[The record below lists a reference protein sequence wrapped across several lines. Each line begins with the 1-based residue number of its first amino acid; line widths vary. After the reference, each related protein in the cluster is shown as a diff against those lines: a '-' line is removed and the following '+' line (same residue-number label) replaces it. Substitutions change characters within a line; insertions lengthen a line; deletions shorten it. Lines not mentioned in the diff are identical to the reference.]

1 MTSRPPRPGRP
12 GRMYP
17 APMFL
22 RSILALLQ
30 FTTVLPLGEPA
41 DFDAFA
47 RRSYLYPVA
56 GWVIGGIAAA
66 LVVLVP
72 VQSVAAALAVAAV
85 LLLSGCNHFDG
96 LLDFGDGL
104 MAHGSR
110 EKRVTALTDRQVGS
124 GGVAAGIA
132 VTLLAAAGLVAV
144 PSIPVAIVCAEVCAK
159 AAMGILTTIGTP
171 FHEGIHSYLYD
182 RARPWF
188 PAAVL
193 LLCLPLILL
202 PIAPAALAAAG
213 IATITLLLLI
223 RQTALSLFGGVN
235 GDVVGATGEI
245 VRAVVICVL
254 AVAL

>member
-1 MTSRPPRPGRP
+1 
-12 GRMYP
+12 MY
-17 APMFL
+17 L

-41 DFDAFA
+41 NFDAFA

-66 LVVLVP
+66 LALAIP
-72 VQSVAAALAVAAV
+72 APTVAAALAVAAA

-96 LLDFGDGL
+96 LIDLGDGL

-124 GGVAAGIA
+124 GGVATGIVVTVLA
-132 VTLLAAAGLVAV
+132 VAGLVAV
-144 PSIPVAIVCAEVCAK
+144 PSIPVAILTAEVLSK
-159 AAMGILTTIGTP
+159 ASMGILTAIGTP
-171 FHEGIHSYLYD
+171 FHEGIHSYLYEHAK
-182 RARPWF
+182 RWF
-188 PAAVL
+188 PAAAL

-202 PIAPAALAAAG
+202 PVDPRALAAAG
-213 IATITLLLLI
+213 IATIAAVLI
-223 RQTALSLFGGVN
+223 LRRTALRLFGGVN

-245 VRAVVICVL
+245 VRALVVCVL
-254 AVAL
+254 AVAV